1 MHEADCWD
9 SKGFLVLLKLM
20 LLVMIV
26 TIAGYVSTAGEV
38 QRKYSKSL
46 LLLVVKLLL
55 LVLVTT
61 ARRVSAEEMDLETA
75 QTTTTAKLPILKQEN
90 GNSFKPAAQTTTNAN
105 DTSTLLIPGPIT
117 TEEKAQKKNN
127 VKARSMLMM
136 ALPNEH
142 LMTFNQYKDAKT
154 LFAAI
159 QTRFSG
165 NEATKKT

>member
-61 ARRVSAEEMDLETA
+61 ARRVSAVRVNLILLRVRDQIVKSDDDTVGKMVLRLGRLVVRLGKTWWLCEEDGLLS
-75 QTTTTAKLPILKQEN
+75 LPSRFE
-90 GNSFKPAAQTTTNAN
+90 FK
-105 DTSTLLIPGPIT
+105 D
-117 TEEKAQKKNN
+117 
-127 VKARSMLMM
+127 
-136 ALPNEH
+136 
-142 LMTFNQYKDAKT
+142 
-154 LFAAI
+154 
-159 QTRFSG
+159 
-165 NEATKKT
+165 